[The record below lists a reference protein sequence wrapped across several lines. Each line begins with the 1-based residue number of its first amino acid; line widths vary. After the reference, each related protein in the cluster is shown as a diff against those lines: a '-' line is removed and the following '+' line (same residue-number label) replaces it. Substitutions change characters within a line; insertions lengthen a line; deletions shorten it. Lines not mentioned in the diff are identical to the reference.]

1 MTDAM
6 SHDHLA
12 ASPSATN
19 EPGERRARRTS
30 GSPFALASRS
40 RLSRTR
46 TPPPSRHPHTHT
58 VIVSRDGSRCHATC
72 SRLTTR
78 SRVHHPLLRLW
89 SIPLIKPYPHP
100 HHIDRTPHGP
110 CAAPHNPARPSQ
122 YPHTHSLLN
131 IRTHA
136 WHTAH
141 PGCRPISRLEYM
153 LRQARPNR
161 GRVYTPSHHVGV
173 DES

>member
-1 MTDAM
+1 MSSMTISRIRD
-6 SHDHLA
+6 
-12 ASPSATN
+12 
-19 EPGERRARRTS
+19 ERTSRTSLVGLVARRVRRS
-30 GSPFALASRS
+30 LS
-40 RLSRTR
+40 RLGLGSRAPAR
-46 TPPPSRHPHTHT
+46 PLHHIIRTHT

-141 PGCRPISRLEYM
+141 PGCRPIARLEYM